1 MSTILSLDIGTKNFG
16 YALISKSSLKF
27 GVFAIGSNIKKR
39 YDILSDFL
47 TKVIKENNVEYV
59 VIEKQVHVNTVG
71 MCIMYMLFS
80 ICSTILDSSHVD
92 LFVPLQKFKVL
103 KLPYNTYRKQHKKQ
117 SIEYA
122 RNLISHRYPTELQ
135 EFDKLCKKDDV
146 SDAFN
151 QGIIWI
157 LMNLRKNEEM
167 KRLWDDLDIDTLRG
181 QFLEEKKKKET
192 KEKEDNEKEE
202 EDNKEDI
209 EGSEKEEL
217 ETKETYWKKLR
228 ERIYNEDD

>member
-1 MSTILSLDIGTKNFG
+1 MSSILSLDIGTKNFG

-59 VIEKQVHVNTVG
+59 VIEKQVNVNTVG

-146 SDAFN
+146 ADAFN

-157 LMNLRKNEEM
+157 FT
-167 KRLWDDLDIDTLRG
+167 KRLWDDLDTDTLRG
-181 QFLEEKKKKET
+181 QFLEENES
-192 KEKEDNEKEE
+192 EKTNEKEE
-202 EDNKEDI
+202 GKSEKEI
-209 EGSEKEEL
+209 NEKEEEGSEKEEL

>member
-1 MSTILSLDIGTKNFG
+1 MSSILSLDIGTKNFG

-59 VIEKQVHVNTVG
+59 VIEKQVNVNTVG

-146 SDAFN
+146 ADAFN

-167 KRLWDDLDIDTLRG
+167 KRLWDDLDTDTLRG
-181 QFLEEKKKKET
+181 QFLSVAEIEKADEKKEKDNEEEEEK
-192 KEKEDNEKEE
+192 
-202 EDNKEDI
+202 
-209 EGSEKEEL
+209 EGSEK

>member
-1 MSTILSLDIGTKNFG
+1 MKTILSLDIGTKNFG

-59 VIEKQVHVNTVG
+59 VIEKQVNVNTVG

-146 SDAFN
+146 ADAFN
-151 QGIIWI
+151 QGIVWI
-157 LMNLRKNEEM
+157 FT
-167 KRLWDDLDIDTLRG
+167 KRLWDDLDTDTLRG
-181 QFLEEKKKKET
+181 QFLEENES
-192 KEKEDNEKEE
+192 EKTNEKEE
-202 EDNKEDI
+202 GKSEKEI
-209 EGSEKEEL
+209 NEKEEEGSEKEEL

>member
-1 MSTILSLDIGTKNFG
+1 MSSILSLDIGTKNFG
-16 YALISKSSLKF
+16 YALLSKSSLKF

-59 VIEKQVHVNTVG
+59 VIEKQVNVNTVG

-146 SDAFN
+146 ADAFN

-157 LMNLRKNEEM
+157 FT
-167 KRLWDDLDIDTLRG
+167 KRLWDDLDTDTLRG

>member
-1 MSTILSLDIGTKNFG
+1 MKTILSLDIGTKNFG

-103 KLPYNTYRKQHKKQ
+103 KLPYNTSRKQHKKQ

-122 RNLISHRYPTELQ
+122 RNLISHKYPTELQ

-146 SDAFN
+146 ADAFN

-157 LMNLRKNEEM
+157 LM

-181 QFLEEKKKKET
+181 QFLEEKKKETKERDEVSEKET
-192 KEKEDNEKEE
+192 KEKEDNEK
-202 EDNKEDI
+202 DKEDI
-209 EGSEKEEL
+209 EEKEL

>member
-1 MSTILSLDIGTKNFG
+1 MSSILSLDIGTKNFG

-59 VIEKQVHVNTVG
+59 VIEKQVNVNTVG

-167 KRLWDDLDIDTLRG
+167 KRLWDDLDTDTLRG
-181 QFLEEKKKKET
+181 QFLEENESEKT
-192 KEKEDNEKEE
+192 NEKEEGKSEKEINEKEE
-202 EDNKEDI
+202 E
-209 EGSEKEEL
+209 GSEK
-217 ETKETYWKKLR
+217 
-228 ERIYNEDD
+228 

>member
-1 MSTILSLDIGTKNFG
+1 MKTILSLDIGTKNFG
-16 YALISKSSLKF
+16 YALLSKSSLKF

-59 VIEKQVHVNTVG
+59 VIEKQVNVNTVG

-122 RNLISHRYPTELQ
+122 RNLISHRYPTEIQ

-146 SDAFN
+146 ADAFN

-167 KRLWDDLDIDTLRG
+167 KRLWDDLDTDTLRG
-181 QFLEEKKKKET
+181 QFLEENES
-192 KEKEDNEKEE
+192 EKTNEKEE
-202 EDNKEDI
+202 GKSEKEI
-209 EGSEKEEL
+209 NEKEEEGSEKEEL

>member
-1 MSTILSLDIGTKNFG
+1 
-16 YALISKSSLKF
+16 
-27 GVFAIGSNIKKR
+27 
-39 YDILSDFL
+39 
-47 TKVIKENNVEYV
+47 
-59 VIEKQVHVNTVG
+59 
-71 MCIMYMLFS
+71 MC
-80 ICSTILDSSHVD
+80 
-92 LFVPLQKFKVL
+92 
-103 KLPYNTYRKQHKKQ
+103 
-117 SIEYA
+117 
-122 RNLISHRYPTELQ
+122 LISHRYPTEIQ

-146 SDAFN
+146 ADAFN
-151 QGIIWI
+151 QGIVWI

>member
-1 MSTILSLDIGTKNFG
+1 MSSILSLDIGTKNFG
-16 YALISKSSLKF
+16 YALLSKSSLKF

-47 TKVIKENNVEYV
+47 NKVIKENNVEYV
-59 VIEKQVHVNTVG
+59 VIEKQVNVNTVG

-146 SDAFN
+146 ADAFN

-157 LMNLRKNEEM
+157 FT
-167 KRLWDDLDIDTLRG
+167 KRLWDDLDTDTLRG

>member
-1 MSTILSLDIGTKNFG
+1 MSSILSLDIGTKNFG

-59 VIEKQVHVNTVG
+59 VIEKQVNVNTVG

-146 SDAFN
+146 ADAFN
-151 QGIIWI
+151 QGIVWI
-157 LMNLRKNEEM
+157 LM
-167 KRLWDDLDIDTLRG
+167 KRLWDDLDTDTLRG
-181 QFLEEKKKKET
+181 QFLEENES
-192 KEKEDNEKEE
+192 EKTNEKEE
-202 EDNKEDI
+202 GKSEKEI
-209 EGSEKEEL
+209 NEKEEEGSEKEEL

>member
-1 MSTILSLDIGTKNFG
+1 MSSILSLDIGTKNFG

-59 VIEKQVHVNTVG
+59 VIEKQVNVNTVG

-146 SDAFN
+146 ADAFN
-151 QGIIWI
+151 QGIICF
-157 LMNLRKNEEM
+157 
-167 KRLWDDLDIDTLRG
+167 DC
-181 QFLEEKKKKET
+181 
-192 KEKEDNEKEE
+192 
-202 EDNKEDI
+202 
-209 EGSEKEEL
+209 
-217 ETKETYWKKLR
+217 
-228 ERIYNEDD
+228 

>member
-1 MSTILSLDIGTKNFG
+1 MSSILSLDIGTKNFG
-16 YALISKSSLKF
+16 YALLSKSSLKF

-122 RNLISHRYPTELQ
+122 RNLISHRYPTEIQ

-146 SDAFN
+146 LNISQVSN
-151 QGIIWI
+151 R
-157 LMNLRKNEEM
+157 N
-167 KRLWDDLDIDTLRG
+167 T
-181 QFLEEKKKKET
+181 
-192 KEKEDNEKEE
+192 
-202 EDNKEDI
+202 
-209 EGSEKEEL
+209 
-217 ETKETYWKKLR
+217 
-228 ERIYNEDD
+228 RIR

>member
-1 MSTILSLDIGTKNFG
+1 MSSILSLDIGTKNFG

-59 VIEKQVHVNTVG
+59 VIEKQVNVNTVG

-146 SDAFN
+146 ADAFN

-157 LMNLRKNEEM
+157 FT
-167 KRLWDDLDIDTLRG
+167 KRLWDDLDTDTLRG
-181 QFLEEKKKKET
+181 QFLSVAEIEKADEKK
-192 KEKEDNEKEE
+192 EKDNEKEE
-202 EDNKEDI
+202 EEEK
-209 EGSEKEEL
+209 EGSEK

>member
-1 MSTILSLDIGTKNFG
+1 MSSILSLDIGTKNFG
-16 YALISKSSLKF
+16 YALLSKSSLKF

-59 VIEKQVHVNTVG
+59 VIEKQVNVNTVG

-146 SDAFN
+146 ADAFN

-157 LMNLRKNEEM
+157 FT
-167 KRLWDDLDIDTLRG
+167 KRLWDDLDTDTLRG
-181 QFLEEKKKKET
+181 QFLEENES
-192 KEKEDNEKEE
+192 EKTNEKEE
-202 EDNKEDI
+202 GKSEKEI
-209 EGSEKEEL
+209 NEKEEEGSEKEEL